1 MDKTRQ
7 AGNQMMESHKRIYRF
22 SIDKNGFKG
31 EFTIKYQ
38 SLMDRMK
45 IGTLRAKYLGD
56 MQNKVDIHTDNIA
69 YMCATLETLLIEKP
83 KWFNLEI
90 LDDYS
95 VLEAV
100 YEEYMNWANSFRR
113 ADEPSDNAEDS
124 GTGTDEEAL
133 EDNADL
139 PNASE

>member
-1 MDKTRQ
+1 MDKIIQ
-7 AGNQMMESHKRIYRF
+7 AGNQVMESHKRIYTF
-22 SIDKNGFKG
+22 SIDKNGYNG

-38 SLMDRMK
+38 SLIDRMK

-56 MQNKVDIHTDNIA
+56 VQNKVDIYTDNIA
-69 YMCATLETLLIEKP
+69 YMCATLETLLISKP

-100 YEEYMNWANSFRR
+100 YEEYMNWSNSFRR
-113 ADEPSDNAEDS
+113 DVEPSDNEEDS
-124 GTGTDEEAL
+124 GTATNEEAMANH
-133 EDNADL
+133 EDVQSAD
-139 PNASE
+139 